1 MTIQISRVLD
11 DQAVRSLEEYVGTG
25 GGAGLQRARTCEAG
39 ELIAAISASGLRG
52 RGGAGFP
59 TGTKWETVRRYRS
72 PTVATSVVVNAA
84 EGEPGSFKDRELL
97 QRNPYRML
105 EGALIAARAVDAAEV
120 RVALKA
126 SFTRQAK
133 RLRSA
138 IDEIEAAGWSDG
150 IHLEVFEGPEE
161 YLFGEETGLLEALAG
176 RPPFPRVAPPFRHGV
191 VELDEGDA
199 QPPADIELAS
209 PGDFTEAPPTLVNN
223 VETLANVGGI
233 LAHGED
239 WFRQVGT
246 PESPGT
252 IVCTV
257 SGATRR
263 HGVGEFP
270 MGTPLRSVIEEL
282 GGGPRGGG
290 MITGVLSGVAHPIL
304 PADRLD
310 TPLTYEHMQ
319 QAGSGLGAAG
329 FIVFDD
335 QDDMV
340 AVAQGVSWFLAVE
353 SCGQCMHCK
362 QDGLALSGIL
372 DRLRA
377 SEPAEDDLNR
387 LEELVP
393 SVAEGARCYLAHQHQ
408 RVVDS
413 LLRLFP
419 DDVIAHGRPQAPP
432 AEPLLIAP
440 IAELDGDRAVLRAD
454 QPDKQPDWRYGGTYS
469 GQSPADRLGTPPPP
483 EEGLAG

>member
-1 MTIQISRVLD
+1 MTVQISRVLD
-11 DQAVRSLEEYVGTG
+11 DKTVRSLEEYIGAG
-25 GGAGLQRARTCEAG
+25 GGAGLKRARTCEAG
-39 ELIAAISASGLRG
+39 ELIAAVSASGLRG

-59 TGTKWETVRRYRS
+59 TGTKWDTVRRYRS

-97 QRNPYRML
+97 RRNPYRVL

-126 SFTRQAK
+126 SFTHEAE
-133 RLRSA
+133 RLRGA
-138 IDEIEAAGWSDG
+138 IGEIEGAGWSDG
-150 IHLEVFEGPEE
+150 IQFEVVEGPEE

-176 RPPFPRVAPPFRHGV
+176 RPPFPRLAPPFRHGV
-191 VELDEGDA
+191 VELDSGDA
-199 QPPADIELAS
+199 EPPADIELAA
-209 PGDFTEAPPTLVNN
+209 PGDVTDAPPTLVNN

-233 LAHGED
+233 LVNGED

-282 GGGPRGGG
+282 GGGPLEGGA
-290 MITGVLSGVAHPIL
+290 ISAVLSGVAHPIL

-310 TPLTYEHMQ
+310 TPLTYEHMK

-335 QDDMV
+335 RDDMV

-372 DRLRA
+372 DRLRG

-387 LEELVP
+387 LEDLIA
-393 SVAEGARCYLAHQHQ
+393 SVVEGARCYLAHQHQ

-419 DDVIAHGRPQAPP
+419 DEVIAHGRRQSEP
-432 AEPLLIAP
+432 AEPVLVAP
-440 IAELDGDRAVLRAD
+440 IVKLDGDRAVLRDD
-454 QPDKQPDWRYGGTYS
+454 QADKQPDWKYGGTYS
-469 GQSPADRLGTPPPP
+469 GQSPADRLGSPPPP
-483 EEGLAG
+483 EG